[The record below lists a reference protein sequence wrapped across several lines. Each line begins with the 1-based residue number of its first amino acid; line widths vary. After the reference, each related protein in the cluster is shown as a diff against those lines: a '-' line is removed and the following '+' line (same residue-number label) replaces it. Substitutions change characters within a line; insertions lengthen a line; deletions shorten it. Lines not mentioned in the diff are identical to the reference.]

1 MSSIR
6 IKRGTRAQI
15 TTAAAANALRAGEL
29 YFVTD
34 ESRVDVGVST
44 SASEKLAKLSEA
56 GAPPPVDSMS
66 ITYNGDGTV
75 ATVTEDGVTKTMTYN
90 SDGTINT
97 IAWPVGSL
105 TRTETYT
112 YTGDVLTGMTAAEA

>member
-1 MSSIR
+1 MAER
-6 IKRGTRAQI
+6 KPVVLVGGQ
-15 TTAAAANALRAGEL
+15 LKEL
-29 YFVTD
+29 PAEDTL
-34 ESRVDVGVST
+34 SGVD
-44 SASEKLAKLSEA
+44 SA
-56 GAPPPVDSMS
+56 VDSMS

-75 ATVTEDGVTKTMTYN
+75 ATVTEDGVVKTMTYN
-90 SDGTINT
+90 SDGTIAT

>member
-1 MSSIR
+1 MAER
-6 IKRGTRAQI
+6 KPVVLVGGQ
-15 TTAAAANALRAGEL
+15 LKEL
-29 YFVTD
+29 PDSDTL
-34 ESRVDVGVST
+34 SGVD
-44 SASEKLAKLSEA
+44 SA
-56 GAPPPVDSMS
+56 VDSMS

-75 ATVTEDGVTKTMTYN
+75 ATVTEDGVVKTMTYN
-90 SDGTINT
+90 SDGTIAT